1 VGGSY
6 CDELRFPGD
15 QGGKNT
21 YMVFGRIL
29 LSEVYRAFQK
39 SWREGNEVFCIMIS
53 KQGRYIIADRKSR
66 SGGDE
71 EGHEK
76 ACQSTKMGACMN
88 PLWNMESNEIRFYFR
103 IVFCRR

>member
-39 SWREGNEVFCIMIS
+39 SWTVICSCDFVGQGKGNEVFCIMIS

-76 ACQSTKMGACMN
+76 ACHTV
-88 PLWNMESNEIRFYFR
+88 NENGSLHEPPVEHGIQ
-103 IVFCRR
+103 